1 MLPICD
7 GRENGEKVIMRDKVV
22 RWWNGE
28 IKIRI
33 RILEISIGRGDKRG
47 ECYKLCSKIKELI

>member
-1 MLPICD
+1 M
-7 GRENGEKVIMRDKVV
+7 IMRDKVV

-47 ECYKLCSKIKELI
+47 QCYKLCSEIKELI

>member
-1 MLPICD
+1 M
-7 GRENGEKVIMRDKVV
+7 IMRDKVV

-33 RILEISIGRGDKRG
+33 RILEISIGRGDTRG
-47 ECYKLCSKIKELI
+47 QCYKLCFGNQGIDIDS